1 MGLGTQTAM
10 PTPLVIFDLDGT
22 LLDTAPDLM
31 ESLNHTIGK
40 LGLEPVHYD
49 DIAFLVG
56 AGARAM
62 IVRALEMRNTAVQES
77 EIDLLFAG
85 FIEFYSGSMP
95 GVSTPYPGLLDAL
108 DRLDAAGMSMAV
120 CTNKTESLARRLLDL
135 LNLTERFT
143 AITGGDTF
151 PVRKPH
157 GDHIHGTI
165 KLALG
170 SRKTAV
176 MIGDSV
182 NDIRAAK
189 NAGIPSIAVPF
200 GYSDTAVEQ
209 LGPNRVIN
217 HYDELTPDL
226 VSGLLSRA

>member
-1 MGLGTQTAM
+1 M

-31 ESLNHTIGK
+31 KSLNETIGD
-40 LGLEPVHYD
+40 LGLEPVRYD
-49 DIAFLVG
+49 DITFLVG

-62 IVRALEMRNTAVQES
+62 IVRALEMRNTVVHDS
-77 EIDLLFAG
+77 EIERLFG
-85 FIEFYSGSMP
+85 RFIEFYANSMP
-95 GVSTPYPGLLDAL
+95 GVSTPYPGLIEAL
-108 DRLDAAGMSMAV
+108 DRLDAAGMSLAV

-135 LNLTERFT
+135 LDLTGRFS

-165 KLALG
+165 EMALG
-170 SRKTAV
+170 SSNAAV
-176 MIGDSV
+176 MIGDSI
-182 NDIRAAK
+182 NDIHAAK

-200 GYSDTAVEQ
+200 GYSDTAVQ
-209 LGPNRVIN
+209 HLGPNRIIQ

-226 VSGLLSRA
+226 VTGLLSRA

>member
-1 MGLGTQTAM
+1 M
-10 PTPLVIFDLDGT
+10 PRPLVIFDLDGT

-31 ESLNHTIGK
+31 TSLNHTIGR
-40 LGLEPVHYD
+40 LGLAPVHYD
-49 DIAFLVG
+49 DITSLVG

-62 IVRALEMRNTAVQES
+62 IVRALEMRDTIVHES
-77 EIDLLFAG
+77 EIDRLFAR

-95 GVSTPYPGLLDAL
+95 GASTPYPGLLDAL
-108 DRLDAAGMSMAV
+108 DRLEAAGMAMAV

-135 LNLTERFT
+135 LGLAKRFC

-157 GDHIHGTI
+157 GDHIRGTI
-165 KLALG
+165 DMALG
-170 SRKTAV
+170 CSTAAV
-176 MIGDSV
+176 MVGDSV
-182 NDIRAAK
+182 NDIHAAQ

-200 GYSDTAVEQ
+200 GYSDVAVEH
-209 LGPNRVIN
+209 LGPNRVIG

-226 VSGLLSRA
+226 VNGLLVRA

>member
-1 MGLGTQTAM
+1 MS
-10 PTPLVIFDLDGT
+10 TPLVIFDLDGT

-31 ESLNHTIGK
+31 KSLNHTISK
-40 LGLEPVHYD
+40 LGLEPVEYD
-49 DIAFLVG
+49 DITFLVG

-62 IVRALEMRNTAVQES
+62 IERALEMRNTVVHES
-77 EIDLLFAG
+77 EIELLFAR

-95 GVSTPYPGLLDAL
+95 GVSTPYPGLLEAL
-108 DRLDAAGMSMAV
+108 DRLEAAGMSMAV

-135 LNLTERFT
+135 LGLTRRFS

-151 PVRKPH
+151 TVRKPH
-157 GDHIHGTI
+157 GDHIRGTI
-165 KLALG
+165 DMALG
-170 SRKTAV
+170 SMAAAV

-182 NDIRAAK
+182 NDIHAAQ

-200 GYSDTAVEQ
+200 GYSDTAVEH
-209 LGPNRVIN
+209 LGPNRIIH

-226 VSGLLSRA
+226 VTGLLSRA